1 MRLFNRMAL
10 LVKADAHGVMDH
22 LEERTLLLKQ
32 HLREAELELT
42 CKRARIEALED
53 EDRRLNKEVDRRR
66 ARVAA
71 LDQDVELAL
80 ARGEE
85 ALARFSLRRLLPQ
98 REALQELRTRL
109 AEIAAHSTRLCER
122 LEAQE
127 VELDE
132 LRGRVRARLAA
143 AEREESSSVACEAG
157 VADEEIE
164 LELLRRRAPAGAAA
178 TEGGS

>member
-1 MRLFNRMAL
+1 MRLFKRMAL

-42 CKRARIEALED
+42 CKRARVEALED
-53 EDRRLNKEVDRRR
+53 EDRRLNQEVDRRR

-85 ALARFSLRRLLPQ
+85 ALARFSLRRTRIPWLLAPVQ
-98 REALQELRTRL
+98 RLPAWRTFTTAAPSPGKRTPWLRRSRSGP
-109 AEIAAHSTRLCER
+109 IWRRSSS
-122 LEAQE
+122 
-127 VELDE
+127 
-132 LRGRVRARLAA
+132 RAR
-143 AEREESSSVACEAG
+143 
-157 VADEEIE
+157 
-164 LELLRRRAPAGAAA
+164 
-178 TEGGS
+178 